1 MPLTH
6 ASLPAAA
13 GAPPHY
19 NEVERRGTYTGWS
32 RAWMIKF
39 YARLHDGKAAGE
51 NVRLTAGKPY
61 EWKAE

>member
-1 MPLTH
+1 MRRR
-6 ASLPAAA
+6 
-13 GAPPHY
+13 HY

>member
-1 MPLTH
+1 MRRRY
-6 ASLPAAA
+6 
-13 GAPPHY
+13 Y

-39 YARLHDGKAAGE
+39 YARLHDGKAASE